1 MSSTQKTKN
10 DKAWESLFE
19 KYNIQEEIN
28 TKGFFIISSTQINEF
43 REARLMTKFDN
54 QKTLPELFKDNNI
67 AILPISSN
75 NYILANFK
83 LYENIP
89 EINTPIEF
97 KDFPPYI
104 ESIDYN
110 KINSEAIALNSAY
123 ISKII
128 QDFLDENEEN
138 AEIYPTVDGKMSSG
152 KFDFYVNSNNE
163 HAPYLISVDR
173 SGIEIDAGYESEH
186 SLALIEAKNVIANDF
201 LIRQL
206 YYPFR
211 LWKDKVSKKV
221 RPIFMQYLNG
231 VFSLYEYEFKDPDN
245 YNSLELIKSKKYS
258 IVSQEEMTI
267 SLQDIENILDTVEC
281 VNEPDVTFPQA
292 DSFDRIISLLEILN
306 NDTLKTK
313 EEITDEFKFDPRQ
326 TDYYFNAGK
335 YLGFLTEDKIA
346 VEENGK
352 IIDKPAIRLSDR
364 GKNLFNVKY
373 KKRQLEYVK
382 AILEHQV
389 FNQVLKDCIET
400 FDMPCKA
407 QIVIYMKEYLKRKYA
422 DQTYSRRASTISGW
436 INWILKLYE

>member
-186 SLALIEAKNVIANDF
+186 SLALI
-201 LIRQL
+201 
-206 YYPFR
+206 
-211 LWKDKVSKKV
+211 
-221 RPIFMQYLNG
+221 
-231 VFSLYEYEFKDPDN
+231 
-245 YNSLELIKSKKYS
+245 
-258 IVSQEEMTI
+258 
-267 SLQDIENILDTVEC
+267 
-281 VNEPDVTFPQA
+281 
-292 DSFDRIISLLEILN
+292 
-306 NDTLKTK
+306 
-313 EEITDEFKFDPRQ
+313 
-326 TDYYFNAGK
+326 
-335 YLGFLTEDKIA
+335 
-346 VEENGK
+346 
-352 IIDKPAIRLSDR
+352 
-364 GKNLFNVKY
+364 
-373 KKRQLEYVK
+373 
-382 AILEHQV
+382 
-389 FNQVLKDCIET
+389 
-400 FDMPCKA
+400 
-407 QIVIYMKEYLKRKYA
+407 
-422 DQTYSRRASTISGW
+422 
-436 INWILKLYE
+436 

>member
-292 DSFDRIISLLEILN
+292 DSFDRIISLLEMLN

>member
-292 DSFDRIISLLEILN
+292 DSFDRIISLLEMLN

-352 IIDKPAIRLSDR
+352 IIDKSAIRLSDR

>member
-292 DSFDRIISLLEILN
+292 DSFDRIISLLEMLN

-352 IIDKPAIRLSDR
+352 IIDKPAIRLSNR

>member
-128 QDFLDENEEN
+128 QDFLDEKEEN

-292 DSFDRIISLLEILN
+292 DSFDRIISLLEMLN

-313 EEITDEFKFDPRQ
+313 EEITNEFKFDPRQ

-352 IIDKPAIRLSDR
+352 IIDKPAIRLSNR

-407 QIVIYMKEYLKRKYA
+407 QIVIYMKEYLKHKYA

>member
-1 MSSTQKTKN
+1 MLSTQKTKN

-292 DSFDRIISLLEILN
+292 DSFDRIISLLEMLN

>member
-163 HAPYLISVDR
+163 HASYLISVDR

-292 DSFDRIISLLEILN
+292 DSFDRIISLLEMLN